1 MGLRKTVKIEMYMPD
16 QLMWDKAPKLIPA
29 LPVAAVTII
38 VFLILAI
45 RIFDRRDV
53 K

>member
-1 MGLRKTVKIEMYMPD
+1 MAFKKSISIEKYMPD
-16 QLMWDKAPKLIPA
+16 QLVWQSNPKLTLA
-29 LPVAAVTII
+29 LPVAAVTIL
-38 VFLILAI
+38 VFLLLAI